1 MIQLSQVIQTLVN
14 RNPLIHY
21 GMHHNLLNM
30 SKVADFLH
38 PMIEI
43 RAKKQVSRGS
53 IMMQLSRLQKNLQK
67 ITPDGITFR
76 TNNLTL
82 HASLAVITYDRT
94 ATLLEKVNKIV
105 SAQMTKDSFLA
116 LNRGSSELTLIVDSE
131 LSSYIQNEI
140 HAHPKNIIAPVT
152 AITIH
157 FSEKYADVPGFL
169 YHVIQQITLQGINIV
184 EVTSTYSELTI
195 LVAQKDARLAF
206 DTLYLMVDDN

>member
-1 MIQLSQVIQTLVN
+1 
-14 RNPLIHY
+14 
-21 GMHHNLLNM
+21 M